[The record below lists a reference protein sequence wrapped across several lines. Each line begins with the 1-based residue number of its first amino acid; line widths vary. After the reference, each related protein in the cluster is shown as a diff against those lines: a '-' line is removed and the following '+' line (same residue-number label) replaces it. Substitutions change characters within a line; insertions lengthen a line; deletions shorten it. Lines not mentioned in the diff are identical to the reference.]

1 MLSARIVHIYVLRH
15 INQLNAR
22 HPPDDSWWW
31 LYLMT
36 RYRGKTEHLIYCY
49 HNSIKSSNGRC
60 ESCATEGTLIT
71 HASRFAFIGH
81 FSTADLAK
89 YIQTRSMLRTYKS
102 VFCILKDFFPFI
114 YFACILREARLSTL
128 GNNFHHRHRISSH
141 EWIILF
147 ASTTVFDWW
156 CADVVPSWRAVDSVQ
171 MQCKRASRDLWL
183 FFNVVSMFYPLTPS
197 HRADDV
203 ESGFLFFTSVPDKK
217 YSFPYFFLAGAII
230 HDTNGGNGCDFPS
243 FSLKQKVNISYAES
257 GFTTRL

>member
-1 MLSARIVHIYVLRH
+1 MHIYVLRH

-49 HNSIKSSNGRC
+49 HNSIKSSHGRC
-60 ESCATEGTLIT
+60 N
-71 HASRFAFIGH
+71 HALQKAFWLHMRLNSLLLGH
-81 FSTADLAK
+81 FSSAILAK
-89 YIQTRSMLRTYKS
+89 NIQTRSMLRTYKS
-102 VFCILKDFFPFI
+102 VFCIPKDFFNSI
-114 YFACILREARLSTL
+114 YFVCTLKEARLATL
-128 GNNFHHRHRISSH
+128 GNNFHHGHRISSH

-183 FFNVVSMFYPLTPS
+183 FFNVVPMFYPLTPS
-197 HRADDV
+197 
-203 ESGFLFFTSVPDKK
+203 LWLMT
-217 YSFPYFFLAGAII
+217 
-230 HDTNGGNGCDFPS
+230 
-243 FSLKQKVNISYAES
+243 
-257 GFTTRL
+257 